1 MEMGREIGQESEVE
15 IRSKI
20 EIESEREM
28 EIRAVFIG
36 IDREIEIGKRRYG
49 ERSE

>member
-15 IRSKI
+15 IRSEI

-28 EIRAVFIG
+28 EIRAVYR
-36 IDREIEIGKRRYG
+36 DRYREIEDGSKRR
-49 ERSE
+49 